1 MKKILI
7 VEDDK
12 RIVMALNVRLRA
24 QGYEVCAA
32 YDAMLAMTLA
42 MEHKPDLVLLDISMP
57 GGDGF
62 LVAERLQSSVVTS
75 GVPIIFLTALKQEG
89 LREKAME
96 LGAEAFF
103 EKPFE
108 SDELLAA
115 IEAALGE
122 PANVRE
128 D

>member
-42 MEHKPDLVLLDISMP
+42 MEHRPDLVLLDISMP

-62 LVAERLQSSVVTS
+62 LVAERLQNSVVTS

-122 PANVRE
+122 PANSRE
-128 D
+128 A

>member
-12 RIVMALNVRLRA
+12 RIVMALNIRLRA

-42 MEHKPDLVLLDISMP
+42 MEHRPDLVLLDISMP

-62 LVAERLQSSVVTS
+62 LVAERLQSAVVTS

-108 SDELLAA
+108 SEELLVA

-128 D
+128 G

>member
-12 RIVMALNVRLRA
+12 RIVMALNIRLRA

-42 MEHKPDLVLLDISMP
+42 MEHRPDLVLLDISMP

-62 LVAERLQSSVVTS
+62 LVAERLQNSVVTS

-122 PANVRE
+122 PANLRE

>member
-12 RIVMALNVRLRA
+12 RIVMALNIRLRA

-42 MEHKPDLVLLDISMP
+42 MEHRPDLVLLDISMP

-62 LVAERLQSSVVTS
+62 LVAERLQNSVVTS

-128 D
+128 G

>member
-12 RIVMALNVRLRA
+12 RIVMALNIRLRA

-42 MEHKPDLVLLDISMP
+42 MEHRPDLVLLDISMP

-62 LVAERLQSSVVTS
+62 LVAERLQNSVVTS

-122 PANVRE
+122 PASLRE

>member
-42 MEHKPDLVLLDISMP
+42 MEHRPDLVLLDISMP

-62 LVAERLQSSVVTS
+62 LVAERLQNSVVTS

-128 D
+128 G

>member
-62 LVAERLQSSVVTS
+62 LVAERLQNSVVTS

-128 D
+128 G

>member
-7 VEDDK
+7 VEDNK
-12 RIVMALNVRLRA
+12 RIVMALNIRLRA

-42 MEHKPDLVLLDISMP
+42 MEHRPDLVLLDISMP

-62 LVAERLQSSVVTS
+62 LVAERLQNSVVTS
-75 GVPIIFLTALKQEG
+75 GVPIIFLPALKQEG

-128 D
+128 G